1 MSLNGPMHLL
11 TNAIRRWE
19 QHAMEDELR
28 NSSDRELH
36 DIGITR
42 GDIDRLFDPAFAA
55 EFGRRGETLPTLRRN
70 AGGW

>member
-1 MSLNGPMHLL
+1 MSLHGPMHLL
-11 TNAIRRWE
+11 SNAIRRWE
-19 QHAMEDELR
+19 QHAMEEELR
-28 NSSDRELH
+28 GSADRDLR

-55 EFGRRGETLPTLRRN
+55 EFGRRGEEVPTRRRT